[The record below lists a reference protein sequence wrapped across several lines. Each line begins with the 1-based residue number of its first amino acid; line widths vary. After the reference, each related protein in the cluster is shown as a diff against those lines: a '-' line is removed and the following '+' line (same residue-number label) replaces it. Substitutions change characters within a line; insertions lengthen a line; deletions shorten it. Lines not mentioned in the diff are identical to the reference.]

1 MGSKSPQVSTTESNP
16 WEGQQPY
23 LRDLMGQAQQ
33 LYRGGPQQYFP
44 GQTVAPFSPQ
54 TQTGFDLLQ
63 QRALGGDPAMAGM
76 GNYIANTTGQQTLDP
91 NQIAQGGF
99 GAMQGIPQGQN
110 FMQQAGAGGPD
121 LAGASQFAGGA
132 LNPYTS
138 ALQGAT
144 GYGGLGEASQFFG
157 AGGALPAASQFAQ
170 ESFAQSPEAFA
181 QLGATAG
188 GDYLGSNP
196 YLDQV
201 MGSASRGVTDAFTD
215 EVLPG
220 IAAQFGAAGRTG
232 SGAQALTTGRA
243 AEGVAEQ
250 LRGLAGDIY
259 APAYESERDRQIQA
273 SQGLGGLGMQAGG
286 LAQGLGQSAADL
298 YLGERGLGQQAMAQ
312 GGQLGLGGAQLAN
325 QMFGQGQDR
334 MLSAGQGLGNLGM
347 QGMGSLG
354 DIYGQQ
360 AQNQF
365 RAASLAPQFQ
375 GMQYGDID
383 QMMRIGGMNE
393 DQAQRLIDADRQRFQ
408 FGQQSPYDA
417 LNQYSNVIYG
427 LPAGYGT
434 QSSSQPGGSRLSG
447 ALGGAAAGSA
457 LGPWGALGGGI
468 LGMFG

>member
-1 MGSKSPQVSTTESNP
+1 
-16 WEGQQPY
+16 
-23 LRDLMGQAQQ
+23 
-33 LYRGGPQQYFP
+33 
-44 GQTVAPFSPQ
+44 
-54 TQTGFDLLQ
+54 
-63 QRALGGDPAMAGM
+63 
-76 GNYIANTTGQQTLDP
+76 
-91 NQIAQGGF
+91 
-99 GAMQGIPQGQN
+99 MQGIPQGQDY
-110 FMQQAGAGGPD
+110 MQQAGAGGLD
-121 LAGASQFAGGA
+121 LASASEFAGGA

-181 QLGATAG
+181 QLGATASG
-188 GDYLGSNP
+188 QYLGSNP

-201 MGSASRGVTDAFTD
+201 MESAARGVTDPFTE
-215 EVLPG
+215 EVLPS

-259 APAYESERDRQIQA
+259 APAYESERDRQVRA

-298 YLGERGLGQQAMAQ
+298 YLGERQLGQQAMQA
-312 GGQLGLGGAQLAN
+312 GGQLGLSGAQLAGN
-325 QMFGQGQDR
+325 LYQGDMER
-334 MLSAGQGLGNLGM
+334 MLAAGQGLGGLGM
-347 QGMGSLG
+347 QGMGNLA
-354 DIYGQQ
+354 DLYGTQGS
-360 AQNQF
+360 NLY

-375 GMQYGDID
+375 GMQYADID
-383 QMMRIGGMNE
+383 QLMRVGGMTE

-408 FGQQSPYDA
+408 FQQQAPYDA
-417 LNQYSNVIYG
+417 LNQYSNIIYG
-427 LPAGYGT
+427 LPAGLGT
-434 QSSSQPGGSRLSG
+434 QSQTTPGGSRLSG
-447 ALGGAAAGSA
+447 ALGGAMAGSA

-468 LGMFG
+468 LGLLG